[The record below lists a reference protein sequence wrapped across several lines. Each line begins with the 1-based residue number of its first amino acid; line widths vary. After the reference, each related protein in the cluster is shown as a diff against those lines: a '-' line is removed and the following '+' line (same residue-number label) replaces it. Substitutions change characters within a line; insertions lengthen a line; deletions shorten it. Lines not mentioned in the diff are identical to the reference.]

1 MHIDSTL
8 IKTIKGR
15 FQFLTNTS
23 LVWYKSHQIKST
35 DNRKLERKQ
44 IFLEQFSYADATN
57 ASFIDCPFDTSKNIE
72 LNGEHYGGQGI
83 GTNGGGVR
91 CGNLGEYQIK
101 GIGTNLLVGRNT
113 PKDHAYGGLDLE
125 GAIVETIYT
134 NAINKALPV
143 GAVDVEGLI
152 YTGGNTGYASRDK
165 GTAVPGALLVRKS
178 CIRPAHFIQAHNF
191 QPTDAYKQ
199 QYYSDVHRTKT
210 VNQSLKKHFEKDID
224 YIKFLGQFLSNCAN
238 QFAFARV
245 LGIAHGTVSPSNIS
259 FDGKWLDVPQ
269 ASFVGGGL
277 NYNSQI
283 SLYHEPGLVLGIID
297 ELTYTYSKFNKTG
310 LNVQPLVN
318 YYQSQLDAYFSHYLA
333 VYLGLPLEIDK
344 TDIQTDWAILV
355 EFINLFIVKKTAIY
369 EQKYARQCQ
378 APMHRLI
385 LLLYKSLF
393 NKPVAALELQ
403 AEFTMRNTAQISAV
417 MDAFS
422 RIFKHAFSTQNQTS
436 TYTHFI
442 TAGLIKAIKLS
453 GFIRFF
459 NQDNG
464 IAKFAMQLA
473 NKIEIGE
480 INEFICDYE
489 QAADWIFDYSSSD
502 AICVLKSQS
511 IEIMFEQK
519 NGTFKIN
526 HINDKT
532 YHCNINDFLSWI
544 EIVDIQQLSLW
555 GYSFKEDL
563 LDLAIVCSTTEK
575 HEDCVNG

>member
-178 CIRPAHFIQAHNF
+178 CIRPAHFVQAHNF

-283 SLYHEPGLVLGIID
+283 PLYQEPSLVLGIID

-310 LNVQPLVN
+310 LNAQPLVN
-318 YYQSQLDAYFSHYLA
+318 YYQSQLDAYYSHYLA
-333 VYLGLPLEIDK
+333 VYLGLPLDIDK
-344 TDIQTDWAILV
+344 AEIKADWAILV
-355 EFINLFIVKKTAIY
+355 EFISLFIVKKTIIY

-385 LLLYKSLF
+385 LLLFKSLF
-393 NKPVAALELQ
+393 NKTIALVELQ
-403 AEFTMRNTAQISAV
+403 AEFSMQNTSQVNSVI
-417 MDAFS
+417 DAFFH
-422 RIFKHAFSTQNQTS
+422 IYQHAFKLQTGALE
-436 TYTHFI
+436 YKHFI
-442 TAGLIKAIKLS
+442 TASLIKAIKLS

-464 IAKFAMQLA
+464 IAQHAMQLA
-473 NKIEIGE
+473 NDIEIDQ
-480 INEFICDYE
+480 INRLICDYK
-489 QAADWIFDYSSSD
+489 QAADWIFDYS
-502 AICVLKSQS
+502 ANTPICVFHSHS
-511 IEIMFEQK
+511 IEIIYDQK
-519 NGTFKIN
+519 DGLFKV
-526 HINDKT
+526 HQLDDEASF
-532 YHCNINDFLSWI
+532 YNINDFMLWLDA
-544 EIVDIQQLSLW
+544 VDNQQLSLW

-563 LDLAIVCSTTEK
+563 LDLAIVCATTDQ
-575 HEDCVNG
+575 HQGYVNG